1 MVHLVGE
8 ILGWMENGLEKNR
21 EKIDFMSIFSLSLP
35 QCFLPILG
43 GKLKKRS
50 LQKSP
55 LGIVQST
62 LCNVSFLFL
71 FFLFCFI
78 FSLWL
83 STFLLRF
90 FFLKYLLFLFFPF
103 VLVFFI
109 LVHTFFFSFNLLL
122 LFYFYLIRT

>member
-90 FFLKYLLFLFFPF
+90 FFLRYLLFLFFF
-103 VLVFFI
+103 FHLFWFSFFWFI
-109 LVHTFFFSFNLLL
+109 LFFFPLICYFN
-122 LFYFYLIRT
+122 FIFI